1 MSLASLLLF
10 AGVYLAAVAA
20 PGPGTV
26 SVVARVL
33 AQGTGGLAAYIAGF
47 VLGDLIWFAIAATG
61 LAVMAQTFAGV
72 MIVLRL
78 AGAAYLLWVAYQLWT
93 APATVGPASAS
104 RGGGL
109 RATLA
114 GLSLTLGN
122 PKVIVFFLALLPSV
136 IDLEALTP
144 LGAAELAALMA
155 ILLSAVLAGY
165 GLAAARARRLFTT
178 ARAMRRLNRGASV
191 VMAGAAAVVATR

>member
-1 MSLASLLLF
+1 MTLAGLLLF
-10 AGVYLAAVAA
+10 AGGYLAAVAS

-47 VLGDLIWFAIAATG
+47 VLGDLIWFTVAATG
-61 LAVMAQTFAGV
+61 LAVVAQAFAGV
-72 MIVLRL
+72 IIALRL
-78 AGAAYLLWVAYQLWT
+78 AGAAYLLWVATQLWNAPVTGGSAT
-93 APATVGPASAS
+93 AP

-109 RATLA
+109 PATLA

-136 IDLEALTP
+136 VDLSALTFA
-144 LGAAELAALMA
+144 GAAELAALIA
-155 ILLSAVLAGY
+155 VILSCVLAGY
-165 GLAAARARRLFTT
+165 GAAAARARQLFTT
-178 ARAMRRLNRGASV
+178 PRAMRRLNRGSSL
-191 VMAGAAAVVATR
+191 VMAGAAVAVATR

>member
-47 VLGDLIWFAIAATG
+47 VLSDLIWFAIAATG

-78 AGAAYLLWVAYQLWT
+78 VGAAYLLWIAYQLWT
-93 APATVGPASAS
+93 APVMAGPASIS
-104 RGGGL
+104 RAGGL

-136 IDLEALTP
+136 IDLETLTP
-144 LGAAELAALMA
+144 TGAAELAALMA

-178 ARAMRRLNRGASV
+178 TRAMRRLNRGASV